1 MPLRKGPQK
10 QNNQKQTKKTPTQRM
25 KETIRSQINERKS
38 FKMFL

>member
-25 KETIRSQINERKS
+25 KKTMSQINERKS